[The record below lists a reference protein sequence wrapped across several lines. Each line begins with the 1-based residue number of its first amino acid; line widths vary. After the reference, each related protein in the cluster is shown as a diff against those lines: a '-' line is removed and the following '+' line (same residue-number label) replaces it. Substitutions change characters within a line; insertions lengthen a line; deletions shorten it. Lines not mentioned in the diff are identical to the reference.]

1 MSSETF
7 DPKWSQQFFE
17 EINCVR
23 NQISAALQSTSNSD
37 DHVKILA
44 SQLENL
50 RSQSPIIVNND
61 NYENVKPVAASQSF
75 ENSETYAKMKTEI
88 RSRNLLIE
96 KLHDKVQAYEASIEI
111 KNRRLEEQE
120 VLISNFSSEQ
130 QAQNSGSP
138 NSPSLSEAR
147 EQLIANLKT
156 LLEEKD
162 QLISNYKINSTQ
174 LNNKITI
181 MEKEINI
188 LERENEKFRTLKTL
202 EYEVC
207 DENGTVLD
215 ECSVASRTS
224 RSRFGSY
231 RRKKSSNR
239 FLSQLTNV
247 SLLSKKGSADDIY
260 QENQVFEN
268 SSVTYAEMPKKVTS
282 FPLVIE
288 EQDELK
294 SENVKLQNQI
304 RELNSR
310 VEELQ
315 IKKNEKKRGPKV
327 VNKFLSHQFQ
337 RFSKYF

>member
-1 MSSETF
+1 MSGETF

-23 NQISAALQSTSNSD
+23 NQISAALQSTANSD
-37 DHVKILA
+37 DHVRVLA

-50 RSQSPIIVNND
+50 QSQSPIIVNN
-61 NYENVKPVAASQSF
+61 NVSNQNVKPVAAASQSF
-75 ENSETYAKMKTEI
+75 EKSETYAKMKTEI

-96 KLHDKVQAYEASIEI
+96 KLQDKVQAYEASIEI

-130 QAQNSGSP
+130 HAENPGSP
-138 NSPSLSEAR
+138 GSPSLSEAR

-202 EYEVC
+202 EFEVC

-215 ECSVASRTS
+215 ECSLAS

-247 SLLSKKGSADDIY
+247 TLLSKKGSADDIN

-268 SSVTYAEMPKKVTS
+268 SSVTYAEMPKESINLLETADLKKVQKRQL
-282 FPLVIE
+282 LVF
-288 EQDELK
+288 
-294 SENVKLQNQI
+294 
-304 RELNSR
+304 
-310 VEELQ
+310 
-315 IKKNEKKRGPKV
+315 RGLWPEST
-327 VNKFLSHQFQ
+327 L
-337 RFSKYF
+337 